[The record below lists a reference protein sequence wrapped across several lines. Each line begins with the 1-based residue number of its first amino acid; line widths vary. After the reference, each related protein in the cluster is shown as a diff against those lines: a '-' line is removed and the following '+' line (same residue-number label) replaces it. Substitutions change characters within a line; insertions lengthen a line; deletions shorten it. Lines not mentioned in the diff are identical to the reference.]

1 MEGMVVF
8 LLGLLWPHSAA
19 AQSLQLYSEFR
30 RVDAKGAILRQDAG
44 GTPREILSPGFARNA
59 WHSMRLV
66 LRPVKGKWYTL
77 WVTQN
82 PPGLSV
88 KLYRELP
95 VETNSTARDRL
106 EQVRTPV
113 QGQGTGEAETIWLD
127 VFVPA
132 LAEVKRIRLEAQFHD
147 GDQWFTYPMEVRIL
161 AAIVPRFQST
171 GGTVAGWE
179 KPSDETARQTLREY
193 LCGDTPARGGPRG
206 LGRALTRRNA
216 RQDIALARALE
227 GKRGGG
233 ETRNAVARAAGAESA
248 AAWCAA
254 PRGASPYGP
263 EWYLKVRDF
272 LYREA
277 SRW

>member
-1 MEGMVVF
+1 MVLF
-8 LLGLLWPHSAA
+8 LLGLLWPLPAP
-19 AQSLQLYSEFR
+19 AQNLQLYSEFR
-30 RVDAKGAILRQDAG
+30 RVDAKGAILRQDLG

-82 PPGLSV
+82 PPGLNV

-95 VETNSTARDRL
+95 AAPNSPVHDRL

-132 LAEVKRIRLEAQFHD
+132 FAEVKRIRLEAQFHD

-161 AAIVPRFQST
+161 AAIVPRFQPA
-171 GGTVAGWE
+171 GGPIAAWA
-179 KPSDETARQTLREY
+179 KPSDATARQTLREY
-193 LCGDTPARGGPRG
+193 MCGDKPMPGGPRG
-206 LGRALTRRNA
+206 MGRALTRRNVQ
-216 RQDIALARALE
+216 QDIALAQALE
-227 GKRGGG
+227 AKWGKQKLQDSI
-233 ETRNAVARAAGAESA
+233 AQAAGAGSA
-248 AAWCAA
+248 AAWCSA
-254 PRGASPYGP
+254 PPAASPYGP
-263 EWYLKVRDF
+263 EWYLKVRDL